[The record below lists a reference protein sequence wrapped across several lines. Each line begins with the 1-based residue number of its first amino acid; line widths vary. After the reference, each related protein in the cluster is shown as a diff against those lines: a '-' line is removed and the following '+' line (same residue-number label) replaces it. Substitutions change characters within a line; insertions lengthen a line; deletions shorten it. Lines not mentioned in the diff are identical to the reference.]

1 MLIKMHGDFN
11 VGNIVL
17 TENDYPII
25 YFNALILI
33 LSVYILFQ

>member
-17 TENDYPII
+17 TENDFANYNNNFPLI
-25 YFNALILI
+25 NAF
-33 LSVYILFQ
+33 VN

>member
-17 TENDYPII
+17 TEMII
-25 YFNALILI
+25 IIIIITFH
-33 LSVYILFQ
+33 

>member
-17 TENDYPII
+17 TENDY
-25 YFNALILI
+25 YNYSQTFH
-33 LSVYILFQ
+33 